1 MKIHI
6 TENQLNLIKK
16 DIDEE
21 YPMSWNIDEFK
32 KLNSFNQ
39 RIQYC
44 ERNLQRISS
53 GTSRIVYK
61 IDDAK
66 VLKLAKNKKG
76 LAQNEIEVGFSKDY
90 MWDGIVAKVF
100 NYDNNDLW
108 IEMELARKVNP
119 KKFFELV
126 GFTFDDYC
134 KAILFHAEE
143 QKPKSKYSIQLTK
156 PNNYQEMWD
165 DNEFMYSIFDIIGS
179 YDFPAGDLCKL
190 NSYGL
195 VNRNGH
201 DDIVL
206 IDYGLTNDVYD
217 SYYK

>member
-6 TENQLNLIKK
+6 TETQLNIIKK

-21 YPMSWNIDEFK
+21 YPPTWNIDEFK
-32 KLNSFNQ
+32 KLKSFNQ

-61 IDDAK
+61 IDDTK
-66 VLKLAKNKKG
+66 VLKLAKNNKG
-76 LAQNEIEVGFSKDY
+76 LAQNEIEVGFSEDY
-90 MWDGIVAKVF
+90 MWDGIVAQIF
-100 NYDNNDLW
+100 DYDQNNLW
-108 IEMELARKVNP
+108 VEMELARKVTP
-119 KKFFELV
+119 KKFFEII
-126 GFTFDDYC
+126 GFFFENYC
-134 KAILFHAEE
+134 NAILFHEE
-143 QKPKSKYSIQLTK
+143 NQKPKTKYSISRSK
-156 PNNYQEMWD
+156 PNNYDQMWD
-165 DNEFMYSIFDIIGS
+165 NNEFMYNIFNVIGS

-195 VNRNGH
+195 VNRNGI
-201 DDIVL
+201 DEIVL